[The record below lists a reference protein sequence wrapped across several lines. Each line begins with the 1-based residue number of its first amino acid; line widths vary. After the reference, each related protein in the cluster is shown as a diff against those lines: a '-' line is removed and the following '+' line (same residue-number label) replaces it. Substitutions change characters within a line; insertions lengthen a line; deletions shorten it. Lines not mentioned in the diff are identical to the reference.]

1 MKKLLRTIFGRMAVI
16 GLAIV
21 LQLLVLVGFVSL
33 LNTKLWLFELVSGI
47 LGIVVFFSL
56 IKRDMY
62 PDSKLPWLV
71 IVVAMPLFGTMLYL
85 MFAKNSMSRKQ
96 KMLTDALQNRG
107 KEILSTQNSPEID
120 APYKGQSEYIKNTTA
135 LPLYE
140 NCACDYFPSGEE
152 FWEAL
157 KEELSKAEKFI
168 FMEYFIIERGVM
180 WNEILGIL
188 VDKVYSGVEVRVMY
202 DDVGS
207 VAKLPMNYHRR
218 LRKLGIK
225 CVKFNPFR
233 PILSGIHNNRDHRK
247 ITVIDGKVGFIGG
260 ANLADEYI
268 NATSPFGHWKDSA
281 VRLKGEA
288 VKSLTMMFLTAY
300 QLQAGKVEEELQG
313 YIPEEFET
321 IENAGYVQPYLDGP
335 SPAYK
340 HHIGENVYINL
351 INSAQNY
358 LYITTPYLII
368 DHELQTALRSAA
380 LRGVDVRIITPHIP
394 DKKLVFNITRSN
406 YKPLMDCGVKIYEY
420 KPGFVHAK
428 NFLADDAVGVVGT
441 INLDYRSLTHHYEC
455 AVWMHNVPAL
465 ATLKEDFDKTFGE
478 CILQDENTIKMN
490 VFKKLVCVVGRIFTP
505 LL

>member
-1 MKKLLRTIFGRMAVI
+1 MKKFFRMIFGRLAVI
-16 GLAIV
+16 GLSIV
-21 LQLLVLVGFVSL
+21 LQVIVLIGFVAI
-33 LNTKLWLFELVSGI
+33 LNTKFWMFELVSGI
-47 LGIVVFFSL
+47 LGLFVFFSL
-56 IKRDMY
+56 IQRDMY

-71 IVVAMPLFGTMLYL
+71 IVMAMPLFGTMLYL

-96 KMLTDALQNRG
+96 KKIILELQTSG
-107 KEILSTQNSPEID
+107 KDFFASRESVNIE
-120 APYKGQSEYIKNTTA
+120 APYQGQSEYIKNTTS
-135 LPLYE
+135 LPIYE

-152 FWEAL
+152 FWGAL
-157 KEELSKAEKFI
+157 KEELFKAEKFI

-180 WNEILGIL
+180 WNEILDIL
-188 VDKVYSGVEVRVMY
+188 LKKVKDGVEVRVIY

-207 VAKLPMNYHRR
+207 VAKLPMNYNRK

-233 PILSGIHNNRDHRK
+233 PIVSGIHNNRDHRK

-268 NATSPFGHWKDSA
+268 NVTSPFGHWKDSA
-281 VRLKGEA
+281 VRLRGEA
-288 VKSLTMMFLTAY
+288 VKSLTLMFLTSY
-300 QLQAGKVEEELQG
+300 QLQTCAVEDIRG
-313 YIPEEFET
+313 YIPQDFE
-321 IENAGYVQPYLDGP
+321 IYEGGGYVQPYLDGP
-335 SPAYK
+335 APAYK

-351 INSAQNY
+351 INSAQKY

-406 YKPLMDCGVKIYEY
+406 YKPLMECGVKIYEY
-420 KPGFVHAK
+420 GPGFVHAK
-428 NFLADDAVGVVGT
+428 NFLADDTVGVVGT
-441 INLDYRSLTHHYEC
+441 VNLDYRSLTHHYEC
-455 AVWMHNVPAL
+455 AVWMCKVPAI
-465 ATLKEDFDKTFGE
+465 AQLKEDFVKTFEE
-478 CILQDENTIKMN
+478 CILQDEKTIKMGF
-490 VFKKLVCVVGRIFTP
+490 FKRLVCVVARIFTP

>member
-1 MKKLLRTIFGRMAVI
+1 MKKLFRMIFGRLTVV
-16 GLAIV
+16 GLAIL
-21 LQLLVLVGFVSL
+21 LQLLIFIGFVWL
-33 LNTKLWLFELVSGI
+33 LNTELWIFELVSGV
-47 LGIVVFFSL
+47 LGIVVFFGL

-62 PDSKLPWLV
+62 PDAKLPWLV
-71 IVVAMPLFGTMLYL
+71 IVMAMPLLGTVVYL
-85 MFAKNSMSRKQ
+85 MFAKNSMPRKQ
-96 KMLTDALQNRG
+96 KKLTRELQARG
-107 KEILSTQNSPEID
+107 REVLSSQKEPELE
-120 APYKGQSEYIKNTTA
+120 APYKGQSAYIKNTTA
-135 LPLYE
+135 LPLYQ

-152 FWEAL
+152 FWAAL
-157 KEELSKAEKFI
+157 KDELAQAEKFI

-180 WNEILGIL
+180 WDEILDIL
-188 VDKVYSGVEVRVMY
+188 VSKVESGVEVRVMY

-207 VAKLPMNYHRR
+207 VAKLPMNYPKR
-218 LRKLGIK
+218 LKKLGVK

-233 PILSGIHNNRDHRK
+233 PVLSGIHNNRDHRK

-268 NATSPFGHWKDSA
+268 NVTSPFGRWKDSA
-281 VRLKGEA
+281 VRLKGEV
-288 VKSLTMMFLTAY
+288 VKSLTLMFLTSY
-300 QLQAGKVEEELQG
+300 QLQTGKVEEVGQ
-313 YIPEEFET
+313 YIPQEYET
-321 IENAGYVQPYLDGP
+321 YESAGYVQPYLDGP
-335 SPAYK
+335 SPAYR

-351 INSAQNY
+351 INAAQKY

-394 DKKLVFNITRSN
+394 DKKFVFNITRSN

-455 AVWMHNVPAL
+455 AVWMQGVPAL
-465 ATLKEDFDKTFGE
+465 ASLKEDFDRTFEE
-478 CILQDENTIKMN
+478 CILQDKDTIRMN
-490 VFKKLVCVVGRIFTP
+490 PFKKLICVVGRIFTP

>member
-1 MKKLLRTIFGRMAVI
+1 MKKFFRMIFGRLAII

-21 LQLLVLVGFVSL
+21 LQVLLLIGIIAL
-33 LNTKLWLFELVSGI
+33 LNTRLWVFELISGI
-47 LGIVVFFSL
+47 LGVIVFFSV

-62 PDSKLPWLV
+62 PDSKLPWVV
-71 IVVAMPLFGTMLYL
+71 IVMAMPLFGTVLYL

-96 KMLTDALQNRG
+96 KKLALELQARG
-107 KEILSTQNSPEID
+107 KDVITRELADIES
-120 APYKGQSEYIKNTTA
+120 PYKGQSEYIKNTTS

-140 NCACDYFPSGEE
+140 NCVCDYFPSGEE
-152 FWEAL
+152 FWAAL
-157 KEELSKAEKFI
+157 KEELIKAEKFI

-180 WNEILGIL
+180 WNGIL
-188 VDKVYSGVEVRVMY
+188 DILTGKVKNGVEVRVIY

-207 VAKLPMNYHRR
+207 VAKLPMNYNRK

-233 PILSGIHNNRDHRK
+233 PIVSGIHNNRDHRK

-268 NATSPFGHWKDSA
+268 NVTSPFGHWKDSA
-281 VRLKGEA
+281 VRLKGEV
-288 VKSLTMMFLTAY
+288 VKSLTLMFLSSY
-300 QLQAGKVEEELQG
+300 QLQTRVVEDIDE
-313 YIPEEFET
+313 YFPKEFE
-321 IENAGYVQPYLDGP
+321 IYESGGYVQPYLDGP
-335 SPAYK
+335 APAYK

-351 INSAQNY
+351 INSAQKY

-428 NFLADDAVGVVGT
+428 NFLADDTVGVVGT

-465 ATLKEDFDKTFGE
+465 ATLKEDFDNTFSC
-478 CILQDENTIKMN
+478 CILQDENTIKMGS
-490 VFKKLVCVVGRIFTP
+490 FKKLVCVLARIFTP

>member
-1 MKKLLRTIFGRMAVI
+1 MKKLFRAIFGRLAVI
-16 GLAIV
+16 GLTIV
-21 LQLLVLVGFVSL
+21 LQVIILIGFL
-33 LNTKLWLFELVSGI
+33 WFLNTKIWMFEAINGI
-47 LGIVVFFSL
+47 LGLIVFFSL

-71 IVVAMPLFGTMLYL
+71 IVMAMPLLGTVLYI

-96 KMLTDALQNRG
+96 KKLTVAIQERANGVLISSEN
-107 KEILSTQNSPEID
+107 PEIE
-120 APYKGQSEYIKNTTA
+120 APFKGQSEYIKNTTSI
-135 LPLYE
+135 PLYE
-140 NCACDYFPSGEE
+140 NCACDYFPSGEQ
-152 FWEAL
+152 FWTAL

-180 WNEILGIL
+180 WNGIL
-188 VDKVYSGVEVRVMY
+188 DILTEKVKSGVEVRVMY

-207 VAKLPMNYHRR
+207 VAKLPMRYNRK

-233 PILSGIHNNRDHRK
+233 PIVSGIHNNRDHRK

-268 NATSPFGHWKDSA
+268 NVTSPFGHWKDSA
-281 VRLKGEA
+281 VRLKGEV
-288 VKSLTMMFLTAY
+288 VKSLTLMFLSSY
-300 QLQAGKVEEELQG
+300 QLQTGVVEDIQGYLPEEYEKVENSG
-313 YIPEEFET
+313 FI
-321 IENAGYVQPYLDGP
+321 QPYLDGP
-335 SPAYK
+335 SPAYR

-351 INSAQNY
+351 INSAQKY

-394 DKKLVFNITRSN
+394 DKKMVFNITRSN
-406 YKPLMDCGVKIYEY
+406 YKPLMSCGVKIYEY
-420 KPGFVHAK
+420 APGFVHAK
-428 NFLADDAVGVVGT
+428 NFLADDTVGVVGT

-465 ATLKEDFDKTFGE
+465 ATLKEDFESTFGE
-478 CILQDENTIKMN
+478 CILQTESTIKMN
-490 VFKKLVCVVGRIFTP
+490 VFKRLVCTIAQIFTP